1 MSRRYTSSPPCA
13 SIGVLWDCLSL
24 LWAYRGWEDFCFSKT
39 KQLRVGMTGRLPFMA
54 SQPSLNPYGDSVM
67 NSTKFHCG
75 SCSKDTD
82 FEHGMKSEMQ
92 QANPGIV
99 PADSQ

>member
-24 LWAYRGWEDFCFSKT
+24 LWAYRGWEDFCFSQT
-39 KQLRVGMTGRLPFMA
+39 QQLRVGMTGHLPFH
-54 SQPSLNPYGDSVM
+54 GDSVM

-75 SCSKDTD
+75 SCSNDTD

-99 PADSQ
+99 PADRQ